1 MSVPEITPDELAS
14 RIGGVVLVDVR
25 QPDEYEAAHVRSAHL
40 IPLDTLPD
48 RIGEVPTDQEVFVMC
63 RSGGRSA
70 VASEFLVGHGISAVN
85 LVGGIL
91 AWVEAGHEVVT
102 GAQPE

>member
-1 MSVPEITPDELAS
+1 
-14 RIGGVVLVDVR
+14 
-25 QPDEYEAAHVRSAHL
+25 
-40 IPLDTLPD
+40 
-48 RIGEVPTDQEVFVMC
+48 MC